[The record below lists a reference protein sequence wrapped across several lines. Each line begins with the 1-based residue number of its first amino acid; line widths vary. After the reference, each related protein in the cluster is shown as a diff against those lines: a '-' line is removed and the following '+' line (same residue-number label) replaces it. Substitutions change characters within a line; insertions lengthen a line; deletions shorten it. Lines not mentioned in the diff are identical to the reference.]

1 MEEEKYLRISSRL
14 RIPLEEIEIFYTR
27 SSGPGGQHVN
37 KTSTQAELAFDLARS
52 PSISE
57 EDRIWLLNRLAPKLD
72 SEGRLR
78 VTSQAYRS
86 QLRNKNAALEK
97 LASMLGNAL
106 VRPKG
111 RKKTKPSKTAKETRL
126 RSKKKASEKK
136 RMRAKNMEE

>member
-1 MEEEKYLRISSRL
+1 MEEEKFLRVSSRL
-14 RIPLEEIEIFYTR
+14 SIPLEEIEISFTR

-37 KTSTQAELAFDLARS
+37 KTSTQAELSFNLAHS

-57 EDRIWLLNRLAPKLD
+57 EDRTWLLSRLASKLD

-97 LASMLGNAL
+97 LASILGNAL
-106 VRPKG
+106 VRPKA

-126 RSKKKASEKK
+126 HSKKKASEKK
-136 RMRAKNMEE
+136 RMRSKNIEE